1 MSERVRN
8 REGIKETAA
17 FYLHC
22 LPKKGGCSY
31 EAESLSPARFCPRC
45 GKGHTLFVTQFPAYQ
60 GECRC
65 GAIVTLIDAMEPEKG
80 RLSARG
86 KGFCPSCGRDFDLSQ
101 KENAAFGGER
111 RES

>member
-1 MSERVRN
+1 MSDTPQIP
-8 REGIKETAA
+8 REIRKIAA

-31 EAESLSPARFCPRC
+31 EAESLAPARFCPRC
-45 GKGHTLFVTQFPAYQ
+45 GKGHTLFVNQFPAYR

-65 GAIVTLIDAMEPEKG
+65 GAIVTLIDAMEPETG

-86 KGFCPSCGRDFDLSQ
+86 KGFCPSCGREFELPQ
-101 KENAAFGGER
+101 GQNCAV
-111 RES
+111 